1 MGARQRL
8 LAVALVGSL
17 PIILAGCGASILD
30 LIPEAEQMPLEV
42 TISGRVSDATDVA
55 SPIEGARVEVKGPRV
70 WFGYGP
76 KPNGETDHAGADGR
90 YSVRAP
96 RTDVSFD
103 VDRADG
109 FAPLELIFQLGEETD
124 TVVLDA
130 TLLPMTRTLKK
141 VEISPSG
148 PLSLAPGEEQ
158 QFSATMLDADDNPM
172 ADVTPTWA
180 VSGDIGTVDASGLFT
195 AGADEAT
202 GTVIAALSAKMAVA
216 AVMVESGVSSLEWL
230 PSPMACEALRST
242 SGQAAEPSRRYLAGR
257 PLL

>member
-1 MGARQRL
+1 MSASHRLILGAA
-8 LAVALVGSL
+8 LAIVSLVVG
-17 PIILAGCGASILD
+17 GCGATILD
-30 LIPEAEQMPLEV
+30 LIPEPKQMPLEV

-55 SPIEGARVEVKGPRV
+55 SSIEGARVEVKGPRV

-76 KPNGETDHAGADGR
+76 KPNGETDHTGADGR
-90 YSVRAP
+90 YEVRAP
-96 RTDVSFD
+96 KTDVSFD

-130 TLLPMTRTLKK
+130 TLLPTTRTLKK
-141 VEISPSG
+141 VEISPPG

-158 QFSATMLDADDNPM
+158 QFTAALSDADDNPM

-195 AGADEAT
+195 AGPDEAT

-216 AVMVESGVSSLEWL
+216 AVMVEAGTSSLEWL
-230 PSPMACEALRST
+230 PSLVAGETPRST
-242 SGQAAEPSRRYLAGR
+242 SR
-257 PLL
+257 